1 MEIKQNIQSGE
12 IEFVTYLGG
21 DGYSAPVAYKKTF
34 DNAGNAQEQML
45 YLHRDYQGSIIA
57 ITNDTGAIV
66 EKRQFDAWGAIMQV
80 QDGNNNV
87 LNGLTILDRGYTGHE
102 HLQSVGLINMNGR
115 LYDPKLHRFLQ
126 PDNYVQD
133 ASNTQNYNR
142 YSYVLNNPLKY
153 TDPSGEKWKI
163 TWSDVVS
170 AFSIVAG
177 TVLTFTGFPM
187 IGVPLI
193 GAGVAHFTTAINEF
207 KQTGDWVSA
216 SNNAGFIVSFTVK
229 TDFGYDS
236 DNKPNGITQTEP
248 VVKPIAADDVRNMS
262 SGGSGFVNGFSDGFG
277 AGIDSTIGFFKS
289 LGTVE
294 GWQAV
299 GDGFYTI
306 GMAACLFCPEGS
318 DTRSQMVNAPIN
330 YFENVPNM
338 SAYAIGYDIGYGTEK
353 GFEIAITRRVMP
365 LPKSFLG
372 VRDVGEAS
380 RFTTIQSIRTYK
392 GWGTLSKRS
401 FTWPTGGYT
410 IDRATFY
417 NRNYIIPAGR
427 VIGAGQLQY
436 LQKK

>member
-1 MEIKQNIQSGE
+1 
-12 IEFVTYLGG
+12 
-21 DGYSAPVAYKKTF
+21 
-34 DNAGNAQEQML
+34 ML

-66 EKRQFDAWGAIMQV
+66 EKRQFDAWGAILKV
-80 QDGNNNV
+80 QDGANNV

-102 HLQSVGLINMNGR
+102 HLQGIGLINMNGR

-163 TWSDVVS
+163 TWSDIVS
-170 AFSIVAG
+170 AVAIVAG

-193 GAGVAHFTTAINEF
+193 GAGVAHFTTALNEF

-248 VVKPIAADDVRNMS
+248 VVKPIAADDVRNM
-262 SGGSGFVNGFSDGFG
+262 GSGNNSAQQQARDRANGIYLLYRTNYDDFFG
-277 AGIDSTIGFFKS
+277 NKIMINS
-289 LGTVE
+289 E
-294 GWQAV
+294 N
-299 GDGFYTI
+299 
-306 GMAACLFCPEGS
+306 GS
-318 DTRSQMVNAPIN
+318 NN
-330 YFENVPNM
+330 W
-338 SAYAIGYDIGYGTEK
+338 
-353 GFEIAITRRVMP
+353 
-365 LPKSFLG
+365 SFLG
-372 VRDVGEAS
+372 
-380 RFTTIQSIRTYK
+380 TIHT
-392 GWGTLSKRS
+392 SKRFYDGYKRDGLNS
-401 FTWPTGGYT
+401 YSGLLLMHEYGHWLHSQYNSLNWYSYGMWSSMATANSANASSNWTEIKSNTMAYYYFGLPTIFNNPIYKKEYP
-410 IDRATFY
+410 IDKNSISDELKY
-417 NRNYIIPAGR
+417 KLYHHLKP
-427 VIGAGQLQY
+427 
-436 LQKK
+436 